1 MKPTTMIA
9 VLLLVA
15 CGDNELSRVDVE
27 VFYPLAVADVLATMQ
42 VGSVLV
48 APKEGSCADA
58 PQQAATISTGEPL
71 AVANTNIRLPAAGFE
86 GGEACLG
93 TRMWDGNELNL
104 IGATDGKFDVAQPE
118 GMLANEEVLE
128 LVAAEGQA
136 LSRSTPIGGCS
147 SKTHILGFG
156 NSGAWLFSA
165 RGRTV
170 VEVPPIVACSTAA
183 GGFEI
188 ISRDPDGNHQRWFLS
203 TAGEVEERGS
213 VRAVPA
219 MPSAHQATT
228 ADGITVHLDVAT
240 DALVFRHPNGAI
252 DDRGRGSA
260 RGNQSVFVLDSG
272 IVVLANRD
280 GRIDV
285 TRSVGGNP

>member
-93 TRMWDGNELNL
+93 TRMSPNL
-104 IGATDGKFDVAQPE
+104 RARWSSCSPTKRCWNLSPRKVRPCRAPPQSEDAVQRLTSLGLATQ
-118 GMLANEEVLE
+118 VLGCSPR
-128 LVAAEGQA
+128 AAEPSWRCRRSLPVQPLPVA
-136 LSRSTPIGGCS
+136 SR
-147 SKTHILGFG
+147 
-156 NSGAWLFSA
+156 
-165 RGRTV
+165 
-170 VEVPPIVACSTAA
+170 
-183 GGFEI
+183 
-188 ISRDPDGNHQRWFLS
+188 
-203 TAGEVEERGS
+203 
-213 VRAVPA
+213 
-219 MPSAHQATT
+219 
-228 ADGITVHLDVAT
+228 
-240 DALVFRHPNGAI
+240 
-252 DDRGRGSA
+252 
-260 RGNQSVFVLDSG
+260 
-272 IVVLANRD
+272 
-280 GRIDV
+280 
-285 TRSVGGNP
+285 